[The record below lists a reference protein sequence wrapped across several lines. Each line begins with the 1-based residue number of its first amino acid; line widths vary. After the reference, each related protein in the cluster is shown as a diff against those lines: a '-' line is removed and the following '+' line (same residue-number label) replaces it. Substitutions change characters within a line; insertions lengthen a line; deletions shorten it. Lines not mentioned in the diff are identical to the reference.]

1 METEYSQFQ
10 FDLMYTLVDG
20 IMCELDFLKVE
31 IVREQQR
38 KTLVKQ
44 ILMTALEKI
53 DKAQAQTQQFL
64 DAM

>member
-10 FDLMYTLVDG
+10 FDLLYTLVDG

-44 ILMTALEKI
+44 ILMTALEKL